1 MATTIPEKSRA
12 EWKKIITGE
21 IEHNYRNYVLQTKIH
36 QMRKDVSKNKIS
48 IDNAIDDL
56 YELCFKY
63 ALAVQIDFRQIFK
76 TW

>member
-1 MATTIPEKSRA
+1 MATAIPEKNRT

-21 IEHNYRNYVLQTKIH
+21 IEHNYKNYVLQTKIH
-36 QMRKDVSKNKIS
+36 QIRKDIS
-48 IDNAIDDL
+48 NGRISMDNAIDDL

-63 ALAVQIDFRQIFK
+63 ALAVQIDFKQIFK